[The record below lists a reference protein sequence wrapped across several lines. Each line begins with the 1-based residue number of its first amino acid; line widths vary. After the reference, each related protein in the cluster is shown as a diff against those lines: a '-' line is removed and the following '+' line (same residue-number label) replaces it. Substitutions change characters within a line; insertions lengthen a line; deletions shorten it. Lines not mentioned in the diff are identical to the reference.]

1 MAPFKHSSVVVK
13 LGTITIG
20 LYTLY
25 TILPTNQIST
35 VFPYLSEVN
44 KTRPPYKVVKDG
56 KLHKSDLLW
65 SNHDILSV
73 DEWMR
78 TMEAK
83 HQKIK
88 SNIAKACQQKGED
101 LAKSTEKIIDI
112 FNQVK
117 KIVILS
123 TIKNPIGG
131 NTLSMTAVFGPFS
144 TPPLPLNAF

>member
-1 MAPFKHSSVVVK
+1 MAPFKYPSVVVK
-13 LGTITIG
+13 LGTILIG

-25 TILPTNQIST
+25 SILSTNQIST
-35 VFPYLSEVN
+35 VFPYSSEVN
-44 KTRPPYKVVKDG
+44 KTSPPYKVV

-123 TIKNPIGG
+123 TIKNPIG
-131 NTLSMTAVFGPFS
+131 AIH
-144 TPPLPLNAF
+144 

>member
-1 MAPFKHSSVVVK
+1 MEAITPMAPFKYPSVVVK
-13 LGTITIG
+13 VGTILIG

-35 VFPYLSEVN
+35 VFPHSSEVN
-44 KTRPPYKVVKDG
+44 KTRPPYKVV

-78 TMEAK
+78 TMEKK
-83 HQKIK
+83 HQNIK
-88 SNIAKACQQKGED
+88 SNIAKACQEKRED
-101 LAKSTEKIIDI
+101 FAKSSEKIIDI

-117 KIVILS
+117 
-123 TIKNPIGG
+123 
-131 NTLSMTAVFGPFS
+131 TL
-144 TPPLPLNAF
+144 